1 MFGSLLATGG
11 GHDAGLAFAPALLH
25 LNPLDER
32 PGVKDLAEHADTP
45 EGARSGAGPDDC
57 CSGHSGPALPVAAAR
72 ERLLA
77 LVQPV
82 QGSETLP
89 LAALPGRV
97 LAEAVS
103 SPIAVP
109 GADNSAM
116 DGYALRAADIADDA
130 QLEVIAT
137 IYAGHPFD
145 GHVGPGQA
153 VRIFTGAPVP
163 KGADTVVMQE
173 HVTPGEVGRIGLS
186 RLPRAGDNI
195 RPAGEDI
202 PLGAAVMGPGTLLRA
217 AEIGVLASIGR
228 DRAQVFRRPRVAVM
242 ATGDELVPPGQP
254 LAPGQIHDSNSAT
267 LGAMLW
273 RLGVEVVDLG
283 RVGDD
288 PQTLERVFRE
298 AAAHCDAIITSG
310 GVSVGDADHVM
321 PTLKRIGELHL
332 WKIAMRPGRPL
343 AFGRID
349 GCWFFGL
356 PGNPVSV
363 MATFHQVVQPA
374 LQRMMGMTPRP
385 PLTLRA
391 RLLGA
396 LRKKPGRTEFSRGLL
411 DHDDQGRLVVAS
423 AGRQG
428 SGILS
433 SMIRANCFIVVP
445 QDSGSLEDGAEVDV
459 QPFDGFVW

>member
-1 MFGSLLATGG
+1 MARQT
-11 GHDAGLAFAPALLH
+11 PA
-25 LNPLDER
+25 
-32 PGVKDLAEHADTP
+32 P
-45 EGARSGAGPDDC
+45 EGVSGMDDC
-57 CSGHSGPALPVAAAR
+57 SDGHAGQALPVAAAR
-72 ERLLA
+72 ERLSA
-77 LVQPV
+77 LVAPV
-82 QGSETLP
+82 PDTEVVA
-89 LAALPGRV
+89 LAQLPGRV
-97 LAEAVS
+97 LADAVS

-116 DGYALRAADIADDA
+116 DGYALRADDLA
-130 QLEVIAT
+130 EDVRLEVIAT
-137 IYAGHPFD
+137 IYAGHPFQ
-145 GHVGPGQA
+145 GRVGPRQA

-163 KGADTVVMQE
+163 EGADTVVMQE
-173 HVTPGEVGRIGLS
+173 HVAVDPDGRIGFT
-186 RLPRAGDNI
+186 RLPRPGDNI

-202 PLGAAVMGPGTLLRA
+202 PLGAEVMGPGTLLRA
-217 AEIGVLASIGR
+217 AEIGVLASIGH
-228 DRAQVFRRPRVAVM
+228 DRALVYRRPRVAVL

-283 RVGDD
+283 RAGDD
-288 PQTLERVFRE
+288 PQTLERLFRD
-298 AAAHCDAIITSG
+298 AAARCDAIVTSG

-363 MATFHQVVQPA
+363 MATFHQIVQPA
-374 LQRMMGMTPRP
+374 LQRMMGMAPRP

-391 RLLGA
+391 TLQGG
-396 LRKKPGRTEFSRGLL
+396 LRKKPGRTEFSRGILGHGE
-411 DHDDQGRLVVAS
+411 DGRLVVAS

>member
-1 MFGSLLATGG
+1 MQPVAG
-11 GHDAGLAFAPALLH
+11 DAALAFAAALLH
-25 LNPLDER
+25 LNPVIEGI
-32 PGVKDLAEHADTP
+32 GVKDLAEHGSTP
-45 EGARSGAGPDDC
+45 EGTGAGAGVDDC
-57 CSGHSGPALPVAAAR
+57 SSGHAGHALPVADAR

-77 LVQPV
+77 LVAPV
-82 QGSETLP
+82 AQTETLP
-89 LAALPGRV
+89 LSQLPGRV
-97 LAEAVS
+97 LAEALT

-116 DGYALRAADIADDA
+116 DGYALRACDLSGDGR
-130 QLEVIAT
+130 LEVVAT

-145 GHVGPGQA
+145 GRVGPGQA
-153 VRIFTGAPVP
+153 ARIFTGAPVP
-163 KGADTVVMQE
+163 AGADTVVMQE
-173 HVTPGEVGRIGLS
+173 HVALDEDGRVGVTRP
-186 RLPRAGDNI
+186 PRVGDNI

-202 PLGAAVMGPGTLLRA
+202 ALGAAVMGPGTLLRA

-228 DRAQVFRRPRVAVM
+228 DRAQVFRRPRVAVL

-267 LGAMLW
+267 LAAMLW

-283 RVGDD
+283 HARDD
-288 PQTLERVFRE
+288 PDTLERIFRE
-298 AAAHCDAIITSG
+298 AAAHCDAIVTSG

-349 GCWFFGL
+349 RCWFFGL

-363 MATFHQVVQPA
+363 MATFHQIVQPA

-391 RLLGA
+391 RLQGT
-396 LRKKPGRTEFSRGLL
+396 LRKKPGRTEFSRGILGHGS
-411 DHDDQGRLVVAS
+411 DGRLVVAS

-433 SMIRANCFIVVP
+433 SMIRANCFIVVA
-445 QDSGSLEDGAEVDV
+445 QESQSLEDGAEVDV